1 MFDVFSDIFACR
13 DNALTRMDPRAKLIV
28 AFGMLV
34 AVLTSGKVFMPLVV
48 FLGCVSAM
56 FAVGMPPRLV
66 AIRLAG
72 PAGIVAVLVL
82 LQAFLVN
89 GTPVLNFSLFGWQIS
104 ASHEGLARGTLLGA
118 RVVGC
123 VSVVLLLSSVTPAY
137 KIFHALRWF
146 RVPEGWIEIA
156 LLVYRYTFTLLD
168 QTADVAA
175 AQTVRLG
182 YSTMKRSLSSMG
194 VLAGTVLTRSLD
206 QAVRTHEAMTLRGYH
221 GSIPFG
227 PLPEMS
233 ASDRLKVGVAI
244 PAVGLLYVCL
254 ERWPW

>member
-13 DNALTRMDPRAKLIV
+13 DNALARIDPRAKLIV
-28 AFGMLV
+28 AFGMLI
-34 AVLTSGKVFMPLVV
+34 AVLASGKVFLPLAM

-56 FAVGMPPRLV
+56 FAVGVPARLV
-66 AIRLAG
+66 ALRLAG
-72 PAGIVAVLVL
+72 PAWIVAVLVL
-82 LQAFLVN
+82 LQAFLTS
-89 GTPVLNFSLFGWQIS
+89 GTPILSFSFFGWHIS
-104 ASHEGLARGTLLGA
+104 ASDEGIAHGMLLGA

-168 QTADVAA
+168 QTADVVA

-182 YSTMKRSLSSMG
+182 YSTVKRSLSSLG

-206 QAVRTHEAMTLRGYH
+206 QAVRTHEAMTLRGYD
-221 GSIPFG
+221 GKIPFG
-227 PLPEMS
+227 PLQGMS
-233 ASDRLKVGVAI
+233 ASDRLKVGLAL
-244 PAVGLLYVCL
+244 PAVALLYFCL
-254 ERWPW
+254 ERWLW

>member
-1 MFDVFSDIFACR
+1 MFDLFSDIFACR
-13 DNALTRMDPRAKLIV
+13 DNALARMDPRAKLIV
-28 AFGMLV
+28 ALCVLVTVLMSDRVVLPLTVFVACVAGMI
-34 AVLTSGKVFMPLVV
+34 
-48 FLGCVSAM
+48 
-56 FAVGMPPRLV
+56 AVGMPARLV
-66 AIRLAG
+66 ALRLAG

-82 LQAFLVN
+82 LQTFLTN
-89 GTPVLNFSLFGWQIS
+89 GTPVLSFSILGWQIS
-104 ASHEGLARGTLLGA
+104 ASDEGLARGMLLGA
-118 RVVGC
+118 RVAGC

-175 AQTVRLG
+175 AQTMRLG
-182 YSTMKRSLSSMG
+182 YSTVKRSLSSVG

-206 QAVRTHEAMTLRGYH
+206 QAVRTHEAMTLRGYK
-221 GSIPFG
+221 GSIPFA
-227 PLPEMS
+227 PLPRMGGI
-233 ASDRLKVGVAI
+233 DRVMVGLAI
-244 PAVGLLYVCL
+244 PALVLIYFCL